1 MKKEKT
7 LKNLNTEKVA
17 DKQLLPLFK
26 GEKRDYKI
34 IIPEEVE
41 SKIRFLCNKT
51 HTVEWS
57 GTLFYDIEGTFEDN
71 NLVVTCKDIYL
82 MDIGSAAYT
91 EFNMS
96 PDVISY
102 MAQNPK
108 LLDYKTGLIHSHN
121 NMSKEFIYSI
131 A

>member
-34 IIPEEVE
+34 IIPEEIE
-41 SKIRFLCNKT
+41 SKIRFLCNKI
-51 HTVEWS
+51 HAVEWS

-102 MAQNPK
+102 MAQNPE
-108 LLDYKTGLIHSHN
+108 LLDYKTGLIH
-121 NMSKEFIYSI
+121 
-131 A
+131 